1 MPSFAFCQINESQS
15 NKSSTQML
23 LMFGVYARSKAK
35 YMSLWMISCKVKYM
49 NNEQSVTQISAY
61 RMDGVCDHKLRTL
74 GSNGLFQW
82 EAQIREINKKGS
94 FFRHPRNLK
103 RVKFCMYIFLFV
115 SSACF
120 KCFAYMYLI
129 FNHKLEVTKNTAY
142 IENLLS
148 LIQLFS
154 LHKKEYFIL

>member
-1 MPSFAFCQINESQS
+1 
-15 NKSSTQML
+15 
-23 LMFGVYARSKAK
+23 
-35 YMSLWMISCKVKYM
+35 M

-61 RMDGVCDHKLRTL
+61 RMDGVCDHKLRIL

-129 FNHKLEVTKNTAY
+129 FNHKLEVKKNTAY
-142 IENLLS
+142 IEKFEFDTIILTSQKRVLYLVERKNRVLLKRG
-148 LIQLFS
+148 LLE
-154 LHKKEYFIL
+154 HKINDFGCVLCVGCFNAI